1 VNDTDRAGRV
11 GLAVTR
17 YPAPLWTDVTLCGQ
31 VEHHARQRPDA
42 IAVIDRLGARQ
53 VTYGQLYRDA
63 GVVAARLAE
72 AGASPG
78 QFVSI
83 QLPNTYEAVVA
94 ALGAYAAGAAIN
106 PLLPIY
112 RENELSNAFRTLKPA
127 AFVSNGEYRG
137 VDHRVLYE
145 AVADSTGIRPF
156 HVVSDGSAGEAGDL
170 ESWLREPG
178 SPRLWRP
185 QAAGQLSEVIF
196 TSGTEARPKAVMHT
210 EQTANQAVRSAYDHL
225 GLSARDV
232 VWMPSPVGHS
242 TGFNYGVRMA
252 LYFGLPLVLQDRWN
266 AQDAEQLIA
275 ATGCTYTLAAT
286 TFLQDLVDHLENTGK
301 KLAFPFFGCGG
312 APIPSALVER
322 AGRVGITALRLY
334 GSTEV
339 LVATWNK
346 PDSPLAARLSTEG
359 SAVPGIEI
367 EVRDDAGNRLA
378 DEQGELFVRGPS
390 TSVAFFED
398 IERTAAVFQD
408 GWVRTGDIGRIDPSG
423 NFTMISRKKEIIIRG
438 GLNIA
443 AAEIEEWLLRFDE
456 VQRVAVAAVPDRRLG
471 ERVCAYL
478 VLRPG
483 ASLDLKTMQQRLTAA
498 GMATFKLP
506 EFIRVLDE
514 LPMTP
519 SGKVQKHRLP
529 LPDAALP
536 QPPSLLMQTDALR
549 LERVPLRDAG
559 HFAALLTLDRP
570 EVLNAI
576 SWDMIRDVER
586 AAQLVKGDQ
595 QFRTLLITGA
605 GDAFSVG
612 GDLVRYIELQAD
624 PVAFPQF
631 LDDFHRTVL
640 GLRDLPIPV
649 IALVNGTAVAGGLEI
664 ILCCDIVF
672 ASDNARIGDGHQNF
686 GQMGGGGI
694 LTLLARMIGWQRAC
708 ELIFTGKLIP
718 AEEAQSLGLVNRV
731 VPSGELM
738 AAGLEFSELVAR
750 KSFLSI
756 RQAKSVMSKIWSEN
770 LTVETASSLE
780 KSANAY
786 YCLLAEDAREGLE
799 AFQQKRRPNF
809 QGR

>member
-1 VNDTDRAGRV
+1 VSDTDRAGRV

-17 YPAPLWTDVTLCGQ
+17 YPAPLWTDATLCGQ
-31 VEHHARQRPDA
+31 VEQHARQRPDA
-42 IAVIDRLGARQ
+42 IAVIDRLGARRA
-53 VTYGQLYRDA
+53 TYGQLHRDA
-63 GVVAARLAE
+63 GIVAARLAE

-78 QFVSI
+78 QFVSV

-112 RENELSNAFRTLKPA
+112 RENELGNAFRTLKPA
-127 AFVSNGEYRG
+127 AFISAGEYRG
-137 VDHRVLYE
+137 VDHRALYE
-145 AVADSTGIRPF
+145 TVADSTGIRPF
-156 HVVSDGSAGEAGDL
+156 HVVSDGSAGGAGDL
-170 ESWLREPG
+170 AAWLSAPD

-185 QAAGQLSEVIF
+185 QAADQLSEVIF

-210 EQTANQAVRSAYDHL
+210 EQTANQAVRSSYDHL
-225 GLSARDV
+225 GLSAQDV

-266 AQDAEQLIA
+266 AQDAEGLIA
-275 ATGCTYTLAAT
+275 STGCTYTLAAT

-301 KLAFPFFGCGG
+301 KLSFPFFGCGG

-322 AGRVGITALRLY
+322 AGRVGITVLRLY

-339 LVATWNK
+339 LVASWNR

-359 SAVPGIEI
+359 PPVPEIEI
-367 EVRDDAGNRLA
+367 EVRDDDGNRL
-378 DEQGELFVRGPS
+378 DGEQGELFVRGPS
-390 TSVAFFED
+390 TSVGFFED
-398 IERTAAVFQD
+398 TERTAAVFQD
-408 GWVRTGDIGRIDPSG
+408 GWVRTGDIGRIDASG

-443 AAEIEEWLLRFDE
+443 AAEIEEGLLRFDE
-456 VQRVAVAAVPDRRLG
+456 VQRAAVAAVPDRRLG

-478 VLRPG
+478 VLHPG
-483 ASLDLKTMQQRLTAA
+483 ASLDLETMQQRLTAG
-498 GMATFKLP
+498 GMAKFKLP
-506 EFIRVLDE
+506 EFIQILDE

-529 LPDAALP
+529 LPDSVPP
-536 QPPSLLMQTDALR
+536 QSENLVLQTDTLR
-549 LERVPLRDAG
+549 LERVALSEPG
-559 HFAALLTLDRP
+559 QFAALLTMNRP

-576 SWDMIRDVER
+576 SWDMIRDVEH
-586 AAQLVKGDQ
+586 AAQVVKADQ
-595 QFRTLLITGA
+595 QFRTLMITGA

-664 ILCCDIVF
+664 ILCCDI
-672 ASDNARIGDGHQNF
+672 ALAADNARIGDGHQNF

-718 AEEAQSLGLVNRV
+718 AEEAKSIGLVNRV
-731 VPSGELM
+731 VPPGELM

-756 RQAKSVMSKIWSEN
+756 RQAKSVMSQIWSGS
-770 LTVETASSLE
+770 LPVETASSLE

-786 YCLLAEDAREGLE
+786 YCLLTEDAREGLE